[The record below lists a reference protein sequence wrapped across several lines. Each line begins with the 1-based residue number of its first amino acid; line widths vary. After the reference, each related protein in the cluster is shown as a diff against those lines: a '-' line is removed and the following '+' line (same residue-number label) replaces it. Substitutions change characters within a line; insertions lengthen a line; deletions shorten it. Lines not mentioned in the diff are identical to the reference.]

1 MNVEFIFIFYYFLFY
16 LLFISYKIFINF
28 VRCYLIID
36 SSYTFITFNFSVA
49 SLKFS
54 SLKITSINFMLLLY
68 ITHSE
73 LHHINLKLFTIS
85 DISTIY
91 ASNRLLVTTFFD
103 LGFQFDVLHY
113 PPFSLISNFCS

>member
-1 MNVEFIFIFYYFLFY
+1 L
-16 LLFISYKIFINF
+16 ISNW
-28 VRCYLIID
+28 L
-36 SSYTFITFNFSVA
+36 N
-49 SLKFS
+49 
-54 SLKITSINFMLLLY
+54 

-73 LHHINLKLFTIS
+73 LHHINIKLFTIS